1 MEKKNQGSWFLKGIG
16 VLFILYLSLTVAI
29 KTGYY
34 EAKLNQ
40 KTAITN
46 EAIKKFEEDVK
57 EGKDVDITDY
67 VTDIRK
73 DYSNHTT
80 KAGVTF
86 SNVVQDFMSKGISEM
101 INIFKK
107 LFT

>member
-1 MEKKNQGSWFLKGIG
+1 MEKKKNAWPLKILG
-16 VLFILYLSLTVAI
+16 VLFLLYISLTIAI
-29 KTGYY
+29 DTGYY
-34 EAKLNQ
+34 EAKLSQ

-46 EAIKKFEEDVK
+46 EAIAKFEEDVK
-57 EGKDVDITDY
+57 NGKDVDITDY
-67 VTDIRK
+67 VTDIRQ

-86 SNVVQDFMSKGISEM
+86 SSLVQEFMSKGISEM
-101 INIFKK
+101 VNIFKA